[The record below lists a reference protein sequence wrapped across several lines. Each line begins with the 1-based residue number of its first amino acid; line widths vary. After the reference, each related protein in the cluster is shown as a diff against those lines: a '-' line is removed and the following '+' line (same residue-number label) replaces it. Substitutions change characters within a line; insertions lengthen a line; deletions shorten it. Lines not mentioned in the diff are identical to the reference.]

1 MTQDHDATS
10 RFFHSSDGLR
20 LHMLD
25 FAPPAPAGPP
35 VVCLPGLSR
44 TAEDFRPLA
53 GALAQA
59 GRRVLALDYRGR
71 GLSDWDADWKNY
83 SLDVECADILRALS
97 ASGLR
102 DAVFIGTSRGGL
114 NAMRLAR
121 RHPGVVR
128 AAVLN
133 DIGPTIDVP
142 GLCKIK
148 GYIGK
153 MPPLNS
159 LAEAAALIR
168 FSASAAFPAVT
179 PAEWEIFAR
188 QSFVERDGKW
198 APPYDPK
205 LAHTLDNVAPDME
218 PPDFWAEFM
227 ALRNVPLLVIR
238 GETSDLFSVETL
250 AKMAAQHPGMETHTV
265 PGQGH
270 APLLLD
276 APTISRIVE
285 FVRRAP

>member
-1 MTQDHDATS
+1 MTQDIDATS
-10 RFFHSSDGLR
+10 RFFRSSDGLR
-20 LHMLD
+20 LHMLE
-25 FAPPAPAGPP
+25 FSPPAPAGLP

-44 TAEDFRPLA
+44 TAEDFRLLA
-53 GALAQA
+53 GALSAA

-71 GLSDWDADWKNY
+71 GLSDWDSDWKRY
-83 SLDVECADILRALS
+83 SLDVEGADILHVLS
-97 ASGLR
+97 GSGVAE
-102 DAVFIGTSRGGL
+102 AVFIGTSRGGL
-114 NAMRLAR
+114 NTMRLAR
-121 RHPGVVR
+121 KHPGLVQ

-153 MPPLNS
+153 LPPLNS

-168 FSASAAFPAVT
+168 LSASPAFPAVT

-198 APPYDPK
+198 VAPYDPK
-205 LAHTLDNVAPDME
+205 LSHTLDAVAPDME
-218 PPDFWAEFM
+218 TPDFWEDFA
-227 ALRNVPLLVIR
+227 ALRGVPLLVLR

-250 AKMAAQHPGMETHTV
+250 REMAQAHPGMESHTV

-276 APTISRIVE
+276 APTIARVVE
-285 FVRRAP
+285 FLPRAP